1 MIYIECSW
9 CDGDLAIESID
20 ATSVDC
26 PDCGVTVDIA
36 VDEPTGLPVAA

>member
-1 MIYIECSW
+1 MIYIDCSW
-9 CDGDLAIESID
+9 CDGELALESID

-36 VDEPTGLPVAA
+36 PDETTSLPIAA